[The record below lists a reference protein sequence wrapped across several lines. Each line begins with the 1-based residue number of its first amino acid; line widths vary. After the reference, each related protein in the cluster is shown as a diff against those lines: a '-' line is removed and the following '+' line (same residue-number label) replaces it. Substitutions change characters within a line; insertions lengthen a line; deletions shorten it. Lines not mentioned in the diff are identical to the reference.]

1 MRQYIPAQKELVL
14 GTVIAR
20 HSEGFRV
27 DLGSSQMASLDALA
41 FEGATKRS
49 KPNLKVCPFT
59 LLFSIN
65 ETDSPQVGMLVYARV
80 SLANRDMETE
90 IECFDAAS
98 GKAEGFGELK
108 GGTMIT
114 TSLEFARQ

>member
-1 MRQYIPAQKELVL
+1 MSRVDQADRIQYIPAQKELVL

-49 KPNLKVCPFT
+49 KPNLKVCI
-59 LLFSIN
+59 LSIHLYRS
-65 ETDSPQVGMLVYARV
+65 TD
-80 SLANRDMETE
+80 
-90 IECFDAAS
+90 IEMQAKFYRS
-98 GKAEGFGELK
+98 GCSY
-108 GGTMIT
+108 TPVCH
-114 TSLEFARQ
+114 